1 MGFNKWNTK
10 ILCCCTFKFPCELNY
25 ESFLSV
31 RGPGPDQRGERAGEE
46 EGADPHLQE
55 RPPHLLRILHAL
67 RRLRLDVQAAILD

>member
-1 MGFNKWNTK
+1 MVLKKRNRK
-10 ILCCCTFKFPCELNY
+10 ILCCCTFKSHRELNY
-25 ESFLSV
+25 ESLSSV
-31 RGPGPDQRGERAGEE
+31 RGPGPDQGGEGEGEE